1 MSIEYSEYDI
11 VLEEMDT
18 LREIDMIG
26 FDTTKNNF
34 FEDEKQITTYSNFD
48 TVTSNYIQKIDSSFF
63 TLDSVAVDTQKLSSF
78 FNNIKNFRNF
88 DDFESSIS
96 LKNTTE
102 VEKIRSMYLSQY
114 VKSAA
119 KIIDSIVAGTFS
131 DTEIGEYLGEDNLLR
146 LKKQLVKTTI
156 NPTVALSRA
165 LKVDESATI
174 NHVVNSEFLVTF
186 CIPFLRD
193 FEVIKRYL
201 TDDIN
206 SIKEDFKSCA
216 KSIDMYNKVI
226 NNMLPKLSDDTIKS
240 LNYFMYNFTRFVSQ
254 CFAYV
259 SFMAIRKINA
269 YMYNVNAIN
278 NLYSELMDY
287 YSGGEAILHESVMDG
302 SFDDIDEAGLVND
315 MVYGNASTL
324 VSIADSIYRNLRTD
338 YANINSDRDSL
349 STLDIETSS
358 PLDSTVY
365 DEIINTFSVINKSLD
380 ALKENIKDPSMI
392 FDDALVKAGLDT
404 RLTDRYKIFICTIPK
419 ANVPDLDK
427 SKDSDKKYDLFS
439 MMNEFAHASNMCKKV
454 ANAIND
460 SYNKFKLVRSH
471 LNENVDPIPDK
482 CMSIEISD
490 YMDSFDVQFR
500 DLVLSI
506 STSLIQRFQIMKD
519 LCETLMEPDV
529 IHLNYAES
537 MDEIELLSEGEIQK
551 IDFLEEAYNDIIA
564 TNHTFNAIIFEEK
577 VNDFN
582 RMRKNQHLRDV
593 LGPLYE
599 ADENQNNQSVEVN
612 DQSGSNPQAQAQN
625 DAAADKIQK
634 SNDNGTTSGNPDTEA
649 SKFNFGDFLDKI
661 KNFFDTIMKKFSD
674 SISKV
679 SESNK
684 DFIANNKEALLA
696 RSYDNITLKMAN
708 YGNLKENIYTT
719 DLTKFKNALNS
730 LNSETITNGNA
741 DEIAN
746 QLLSFVPQVSSIANK
761 SKGLTNYYKTGK
773 ASEKDI
779 QMMEFKNAKLR
790 DEVSK
795 MITFCEGFYNGGYV
809 QIVNQIKDIKD
820 TLSSKLNAISTDTT
834 KNPSAKTGCNAVAN
848 TTRIFTAA
856 LLNCYRDRAND
867 SIRALKKL
875 VPKHGKNAPG
885 NNQNNQNDQN
895 NTSDNSNGDT
905 TQNNGNQNDQTETDA
920 LDQNF

>member
-1 MSIEYSEYDI
+1 M
-11 VLEEMDT
+11 
-18 LREIDMIG
+18 
-26 FDTTKNNF
+26 
-34 FEDEKQITTYSNFD
+34 
-48 TVTSNYIQKIDSSFF
+48 
-63 TLDSVAVDTQKLSSF
+63 
-78 FNNIKNFRNF
+78 
-88 DDFESSIS
+88 
-96 LKNTTE
+96 
-102 VEKIRSMYLSQY
+102 
-114 VKSAA
+114 
-119 KIIDSIVAGTFS
+119 
-131 DTEIGEYLGEDNLLR
+131 
-146 LKKQLVKTTI
+146 
-156 NPTVALSRA
+156 
-165 LKVDESATI
+165 
-174 NHVVNSEFLVTF
+174 VNSEFLVTF

-324 VSIADSIYRNLRTD
+324 VSIADSIYRKLRTD

-519 LCETLMEPDV
+519 LCETLMAPDV

-564 TNHTFNAIIFEEK
+564 TNNTFNAIIFEEK

-649 SKFNFGDFLDKI
+649 SKFNFGNFLDKI

-730 LNSETITNGNA
+730 LNSETIANGNA

-795 MITFCEGFYNGGYV
+795 MITFCEGFYNGGYA

-834 KNPSAKTGCNAVAN
+834 ENPSAKTGCNAVAN

-867 SIRALKKL
+867 NIRALKKL
-875 VPKHGKNAPG
+875 VPKPVLMLVQEVAQDSRNTQLISQFNDCKRRKEIKMYQLIKSIFQKYTHNKIISTDDFNDDIKEAQESFNEIEQTSNQVIINKDILIAFCCFGKFQYTNKEDLNKIIEYLKKIIDIPT
-885 NNQNNQNDQN
+885 NQTTIIWLCQFELRRQLLSYLSEYNLMFDNDA
-895 NTSDNSNGDT
+895 TYLDIERELLKSIASDQSNFEQVKTIYGIK
-905 TQNNGNQNDQTETDA
+905 ER
-920 LDQNF
+920 